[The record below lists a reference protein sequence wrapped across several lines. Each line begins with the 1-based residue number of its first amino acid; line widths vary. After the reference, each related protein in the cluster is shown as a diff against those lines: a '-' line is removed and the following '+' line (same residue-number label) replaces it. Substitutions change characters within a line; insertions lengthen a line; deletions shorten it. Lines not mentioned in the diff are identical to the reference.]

1 MSTTP
6 PPPPQRIQIIGA
18 SCAGKTTL
26 GRTLGAR
33 LGLPFTDLDDLWW
46 SPGWIE
52 AGHSS
57 LRRRLEPLA
66 AAPAWVVSGNY
77 FASSEPVL
85 WPRLQWLVVLDFPL
99 GLLTRRALWR
109 TARRAATGETCCNGN
124 REQWLR
130 LLRRDGVVRY
140 TWRTWAARHARYQGL
155 ADEPALASVQV
166 TRLGR
171 PAEVDALLDS
181 VPPAPSTAPAPRLR
195 PSNAPADPA

>member
-33 LGLPFTDLDDLWW
+33 LGLPFTDIDDLWW

-66 AAPAWVVSGNY
+66 ASPGWVVGGNY

-85 WPRLQWLVVLDFPL
+85 WPRLQWLIVLDFPL

-109 TARRAATGETCCNGN
+109 TVRRAATGEPCCNGN

-130 LLRRDGVVRY
+130 LLHRDGVVRY

-155 ADEPALASVQV
+155 ADEPALAAVRV
-166 TRLGR
+166 TRLGS
-171 PAEVDALLDS
+171 PAEVEALLAS
-181 VPPAPSTAPAPRLR
+181 LPPAPLSAQTPRLDT
-195 PSNAPADPA
+195 PDAPDPA